1 MYTTPA
7 TTVGLASRAGAG
19 LPLITGG
26 CQCHTWWAEAAFD
39 GVNAVAL
46 LTELCCGPCSYCG
59 QSRFGAA
66 VCACPAAAALADAPA
81 APAAGIRVRPAA
93 IKAAVSVTPR
103 RVIVALDIAGSFRV
117 DSPRPRGWR
126 RRTGI
131 EPADDAA
138 RRPPVLKTG
147 GATRHPDASG
157 ADPTVPPGRIVLRR
171 PHWPLNHHPRD
182 GSSPPSTRAAARSR
196 HQRRWVRRA
205 GRARGETH
213 PWSRHPPSAGI

>member
-26 CQCHTWWAEAAFD
+26 CQCHTWCAEAAFD

-66 VCACPAAAALADAPA
+66 VRAAGPLAAV
-81 APAAGIRVRPAA
+81 APAAGTSIRPAA
-93 IKAAVSVTPR
+93 AKAAASVTPR
-103 RVIVALDIAGSFRV
+103 RVMVALDIAGSFRV
-117 DSPRPRGWR
+117 SPRPRGWR

-157 ADPTVPPGRIVLRR
+157 PDPTGQARR
-171 PHWPLNHHPRD
+171 R
-182 GSSPPSTRAAARSR
+182 
-196 HQRRWVRRA
+196 
-205 GRARGETH
+205 E
-213 PWSRHPPSAGI
+213 